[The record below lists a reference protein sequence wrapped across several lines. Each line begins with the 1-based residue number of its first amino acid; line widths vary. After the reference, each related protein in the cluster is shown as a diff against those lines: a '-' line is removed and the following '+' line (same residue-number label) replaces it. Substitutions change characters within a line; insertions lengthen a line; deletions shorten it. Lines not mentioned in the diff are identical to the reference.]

1 MRGEVVVQGRSDHDD
16 LWPYAGDSKDDGA
29 TSVVNVTVHDSQ
41 EFVGVLRMMLSRGLD
56 VTRAELDR

>member
-1 MRGEVVVQGRSDHDD
+1 MDH
-16 LWPYAGDSKDDGA
+16 GA
-29 TSVVNVTVHDSQ
+29 TSVVDVTVHDSQ